1 MSAQAKRKASNS
13 TAGKIPSTA
22 KTSGKKSKVSAKKS
36 GDLCLVTGA
45 CGFSGQQ
52 LVRMLVEQGKQV
64 IATDLP
70 GAFEHP
76 KISFISQN
84 VGLDLTHP
92 NITVIPSDLTD
103 PESLKPLFK
112 KPLDYIFHTASLY
125 DYSAP
130 MALLKK
136 VNIDGSLNLFDLAC
150 KQKSLKRFVHWST
163 CGVFGK
169 PYTAREGEK
178 CNLPFAEDACSSPRN
193 TPFEQDQ
200 PTGTH
205 LVNDYSIT
213 KWKQEQIAWKY
224 YREEGLPLTVIRPAP
239 LYGAGSDYGHG
250 GIVIAINKGWVP
262 AIPTDAKNYITSS
275 VHVND
280 IDGFAI
286 YIADKD
292 FGLGEDYNIVDDSV
306 ISYYEFINYIG
317 LLVGRRIGDIP
328 LANLRRMRP
337 VMIAA
342 AEAWIWLENK
352 FNVPRIRV
360 FEPSSATYM
369 SSSYWISNKK
379 SKDAG
384 YQYDYPDVREGL
396 RDTVDWFRRV
406 GWLDKSYNPKAA
418 WKEYSPD

>member
-1 MSAQAKRKASNS
+1 MARQVKSKASS
-13 TAGKIPSTA
+13 TAAKKTA
-22 KTSGKKSKVSAKKS
+22 KPKSAARKKPAAKKAE
-36 GDLCLVTGA
+36 LCLVTGA
-45 CGFSGQQ
+45 CGFCGQH
-52 LVRMLVEQGKQV
+52 LVRMLVNQGKQV

-70 GAFEHP
+70 GAFDHP
-76 KISFISQN
+76 KVRFIAEN
-84 VGLDLTHP
+84 IDLDWSHP
-92 NITVIPSDLTD
+92 NITIIPSDLT
-103 PESLKPLFK
+103 ELETLLPLFK
-112 KPLDYIFHTASLY
+112 KPLDYIYHTASLY

-130 MALLKK
+130 MELLKK
-136 VNIDGSLNLFDLAC
+136 VNIDGSINLFELAC

-169 PYTAREGEK
+169 PYTAKEGEK
-178 CNLPFAEDACSSPRN
+178 CNIPFAEDACSTPRN
-193 TPFEQDQ
+193 TPFEQDE

-205 LVNDYSIT
+205 LVNNYSVT

-250 GIVIAINKGWVP
+250 GIVITINKGWVP
-262 AIPTDAKNYITSS
+262 AIPTDAKNYITTS
-275 VHVND
+275 VHVKD
-280 IDGFAI
+280 IDGFAV
-286 YIADKD
+286 YISDKD

-306 ISYYEFINYIG
+306 VSYYDFINYIG
-317 LLVGRRIGDIP
+317 LLVGRRIGNIP

-342 AEAWIWLENK
+342 AEAWIWLEEK
-352 FNVPRIRV
+352 FNIPRIRV

-379 SKDAG
+379 SKEAG
-384 YQYDYPDVREGL
+384 YQYYYPDVREGL

-406 GWLDKSYNPKAA
+406 GWLDKSYNPRAA
-418 WKEYSPD
+418 WKEYIED